1 MREAGRQECETLWF
15 SSGLVAGGLLPATT
29 IAFSAWK
36 ENVRIGQ
43 GIITFGDMSVAGLSG
58 HLDEP

>member
-1 MREAGRQECETLWF
+1 LWF